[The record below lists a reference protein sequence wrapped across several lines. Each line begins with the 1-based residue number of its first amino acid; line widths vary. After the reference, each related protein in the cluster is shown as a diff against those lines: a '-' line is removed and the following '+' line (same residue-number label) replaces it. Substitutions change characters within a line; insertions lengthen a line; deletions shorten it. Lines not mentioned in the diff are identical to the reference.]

1 MGYSLKS
8 ILSPFKDNTG
18 EVIPPQ
24 EEENQPEEMV
34 SIEVVYEPDTVDAH
48 GEWMSKETIRKA
60 CENFNKHLAEG
71 VVQANLFHVKPTE
84 LFTIEKTW
92 INEEM
97 DVIVKD
103 SGEFLKAGTWV
114 AKLKYH
120 DERLWKLRKAMVIQ
134 GVSIGGKGKV
144 NTETGEITD
153 VHFGE

>member
-1 MGYSLKS
+1 MKYSLKS

-34 SIEVVYEPDTVDAH
+34 SIE
-48 GEWMSKETIRKA
+48 
-60 CENFNKHLAEG
+60 G
-71 VVQANLFHVKPTE
+71 VVQANLFHMKPTE

-120 DERLWKLRKAMVIQ
+120 DERLWKLRKEMVIQ

-144 NTETGEITD
+144 NTETGEITE
-153 VHFGE
+153 VYFGE